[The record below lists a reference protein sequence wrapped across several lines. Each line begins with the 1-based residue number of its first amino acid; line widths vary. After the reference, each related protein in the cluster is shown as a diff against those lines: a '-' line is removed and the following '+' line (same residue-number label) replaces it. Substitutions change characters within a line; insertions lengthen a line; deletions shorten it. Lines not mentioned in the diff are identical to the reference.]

1 MVIVMMMVVTGL
13 PVDRKRNI
21 AAVESEISVKNNYQ
35 AVSDDT
41 AMEKIVLDTLG
52 IFDNRE
58 DSYEPD
64 EDMSVYE
71 SIKDENLSLLTKI
84 ERLYNVFQS
93 KLGKEQTESPLLTI
107 SSSAPHSLIIQ
118 ITPRKLRPDTMVQY
132 GIEGGM
138 IC

>member
-1 MVIVMMMVVTGL
+1 
-13 PVDRKRNI
+13 
-21 AAVESEISVKNNYQ
+21 
-35 AVSDDT
+35 
-41 AMEKIVLDTLG
+41 
-52 IFDNRE
+52 
-58 DSYEPD
+58 
-64 EDMSVYE
+64 MSVYE

-132 GIEGGM
+132 GIEGG
-138 IC
+138 ILC